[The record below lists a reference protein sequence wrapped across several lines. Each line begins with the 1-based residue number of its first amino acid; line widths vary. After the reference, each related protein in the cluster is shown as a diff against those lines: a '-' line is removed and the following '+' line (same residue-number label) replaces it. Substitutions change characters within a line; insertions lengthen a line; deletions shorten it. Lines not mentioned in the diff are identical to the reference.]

1 MRAAAPSTASTAAP
15 PRPAAPPPHA
25 ASRRLTPPRAASR
38 RLPPPPA
45 SGELSERQQR
55 LGQVL
60 KPLKQLAETFNVA
73 VYMTNQ
79 VCADPGGSVFVQD
92 AKKAVGGHVL
102 AHLVDTRVS
111 IRKGKGEQRV
121 AKVLQ
126 HAFKGEAEAT
136 LQITPGGIDDAKD

>member
-1 MRAAAPSTASTAAP
+1 MSPFVQLACELESPRGLSFIAAAAHRSQPLRPLST
-15 PRPAAPPPHA
+15 H
-25 ASRRLTPPRAASR
+25 
-38 RLPPPPA
+38 
-45 SGELSERQQR
+45 
-55 LGQVL
+55 
-60 KPLKQLAETFNVA
+60 
-73 VYMTNQ
+73 
-79 VCADPGGSVFVQD
+79 PGGSVFVQD

>member
-1 MRAAAPSTASTAAP
+1 MAATT
-15 PRPAAPPPHA
+15 
-25 ASRRLTPPRAASR
+25 SRMPEQYQPLQEEEVDDVPFTPLKALQNVGVQQADIKK
-38 RLPPPPA
+38 
-45 SGELSERQQR
+45 LSEAGFATVEQILMTSKRK
-55 LGQVL
+55 LTDVKGL
-60 KPLKQLAETFNVA
+60 SE
-73 VYMTNQ
+73 MTNQ

>member
-1 MRAAAPSTASTAAP
+1 MNLHRFEYIGRGARRRSQRRLHRRAAAP
-15 PRPAAPPPHA
+15 
-25 ASRRLTPPRAASR
+25 RRLT
-38 RLPPPPA
+38 PPPA

>member
-1 MRAAAPSTASTAAP
+1 MYKRQ
-15 PRPAAPPPHA
+15 
-25 ASRRLTPPRAASR
+25 
-38 RLPPPPA
+38 
-45 SGELSERQQR
+45 LSERQQR

>member
-1 MRAAAPSTASTAAP
+1 M
-15 PRPAAPPPHA
+15 
-25 ASRRLTPPRAASR
+25 
-38 RLPPPPA
+38 
-45 SGELSERQQR
+45 
-55 LGQVL
+55 
-60 KPLKQLAETFNVA
+60 
-73 VYMTNQ
+73 
-79 VCADPGGSVFVQD
+79 QD

-121 AKVLQ
+121 AQVLQ

>member
-1 MRAAAPSTASTAAP
+1 MVGTLA
-15 PRPAAPPPHA
+15 
-25 ASRRLTPPRAASR
+25 
-38 RLPPPPA
+38 
-45 SGELSERQQR
+45 QQQVGVR
-55 LGQVL
+55 LGATSWA
-60 KPLKQLAETFNVA
+60 P
-73 VYMTNQ
+73 
-79 VCADPGGSVFVQD
+79 
-92 AKKAVGGHVL
+92 GGHVL

>member
-1 MRAAAPSTASTAAP
+1 MRRAA
-15 PRPAAPPPHA
+15 
-25 ASRRLTPPRAASR
+25 
-38 RLPPPPA
+38 
-45 SGELSERQQR
+45 RQ
-55 LGQVL
+55 
-60 KPLKQLAETFNVA
+60 NVA
-73 VYMTNQ
+73 AVLTNQ
-79 VCADPGGSVFVQD
+79 VCADPGASAAFVQD

>member
-1 MRAAAPSTASTAAP
+1 MAATT
-15 PRPAAPPPHA
+15 
-25 ASRRLTPPRAASR
+25 SRMPEQYQPLQEEEVDDVPFT
-38 RLPPPPA
+38 
-45 SGELSERQQR
+45 
-55 LGQVL
+55 
-60 KPLKQLAETFNVA
+60 PLKALQNVG
-73 VYMTNQ
+73 VQ
-79 VCADPGGSVFVQD
+79 QDPGGSVFVQD

>member
-1 MRAAAPSTASTAAP
+1 MPQQARVQVGPGAP
-15 PRPAAPPPHA
+15 
-25 ASRRLTPPRAASR
+25 
-38 RLPPPPA
+38 
-45 SGELSERQQR
+45 E
-55 LGQVL
+55 
-60 KPLKQLAETFNVA
+60 
-73 VYMTNQ
+73 
-79 VCADPGGSVFVQD
+79 DVFVQD